1 MKKRFCLVFILVLCC
16 FMPTTLFAKSN
27 DIHDLTI
34 ICPTSNMNVS
44 LYRVADENYELTS
57 KFSNYS
63 IDLKH
68 DVQGSANALE
78 NRILKDG
85 IEEDAFVSSASS
97 GKACFT
103 GLMSGIYLVVGN
115 EVQKNGVFYVPQVSL
130 ISLSGDL
137 NIDLKYETNDK
148 PVSLHV
154 LKVWKMDSKKNRP
167 SSIEV
172 CLLRTDDL
180 GNSVVV
186 DKQVLSSENQWA
198 YTWNDL
204 SASYKYC
211 VMETSVPAGYKES
224 CSREKNTVILTNTGS
239 YTNKVE
245 NKKDKELALTGQ
257 LWWPV
262 PVLLF
267 IGFVLFG
274 LGCYLRNEN

>member
-1 MKKRFCLVFILVLCC
+1 MKKRLCLFFVLVLCC
-16 FMPTTLFAKSN
+16 LLPMTLFAKS
-27 DIHDLTI
+27 DLMNLTVT
-34 ICPTSNMNVS
+34 CPTSNMHVS
-44 LYRVADENYELTS
+44 LYRVADENYELTK

-63 IDLKH
+63 IDLEH

-85 IEEDAFVSSASS
+85 IEEDASVSSKSS
-97 GKACFT
+97 GKASFT
-103 GLMSGIYLVVGN
+103 GLISGIYLVVGN
-115 EVQKNGVFYVPQVSL
+115 EVQKDGVFYVPQVSL
-130 ISLSGDL
+130 VSLSGDL

-167 SSIEV
+167 SSVEV

-204 SASYKYC
+204 FASYKYSA
-211 VMETSVPAGYKES
+211 METSVPAGYTES
-224 CSREKNTVILTNTGS
+224 CSREKDTVILTNTGS

-274 LGCYLRNEN
+274 LGRYLRNEK